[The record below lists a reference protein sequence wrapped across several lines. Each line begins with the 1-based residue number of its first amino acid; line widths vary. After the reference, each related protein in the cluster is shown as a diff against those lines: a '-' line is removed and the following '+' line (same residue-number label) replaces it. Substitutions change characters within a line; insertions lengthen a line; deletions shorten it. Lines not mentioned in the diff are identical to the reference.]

1 MATHSG
7 IRDDGLRFQ
16 IVPSTRKITVPAS
29 HKVIGTVGDHMSE
42 QITIMCPLTIDGHDI
57 MGCARKFVTW
67 KNVTNDVGHD
77 ELVFI
82 EKDDEYVYFTWTI
95 RDGLT
100 VGQGVVQFSI
110 HFEDTDDSGV
120 VVYRWSTAPCD
131 ECQILD
137 SVNAVL
143 GAYQAIYV
151 AGDTLVIADY
161 NPVKDGTLS
170 LDSAGIIP
178 SGTLEITEEGEYDVG
193 EFAAVKVLGVYED
206 PTIEVN
212 QSGLITATANGVE
225 STHKLDN
232 VDCPRFVPENI
243 LQGVNIFG
251 VTGSAPKT
259 NLMPVTI
266 IKLVNYTSTVDC
278 FAYYSTVVDG
288 KITNA
293 MIDITQKTVSG
304 TRDYVIQC
312 IEGTPIVIASLGTF
326 NITSGNLEIT
336 QFRHSGASR
345 PNCAVIKSAKAG
357 NVTVEYVG

>member
-57 MGCARKFVTW
+57 MGCARKFITW
-67 KNVTNDVGHD
+67 KNVSGDVGHD

-82 EKDDEYVYFTWTI
+82 EKDEEYAYFTWTI

-100 VGQGVVQFSI
+100 VASGMVQFSV

-120 VVYRWSTAPCD
+120 VVYRWSTAPCTD
-131 ECQILD
+131 CEILD

-143 GAYQAIYV
+143 GAYKAIYV

-193 EFAAVKVLGVYED
+193 QYAAVNVTVPGLYED
-206 PTIEVN
+206 PTIEVDE
-212 QSGLITATANGVE
+212 STGLITATANGKE
-225 STHKLDN
+225 STAQ
-232 VDCPRFVPENI
+232 VVIPSCTVTATI
-243 LQGVNIFG
+243 TG
-251 VTGSAPKT
+251 VTGIPIALDYMTAEGLTINRVSSQTMHPG
-259 NLMPVTI
+259 NSPVT
-266 IKLVNYTSTVDC
+266 
-278 FAYYSTVVDG
+278 
-288 KITNA
+288 
-293 MIDITQKTVSG
+293 
-304 TRDYVIQC
+304 
-312 IEGTPIVIASLGTF
+312 F
-326 NITSGNLEIT
+326 NMVKGYFFMYFDK
-336 QFRHSGASR
+336 QYR
-345 PNCAVIKSAKAG
+345 K
-357 NVTVEYVG
+357 VTVADCVRCALVGIKDNVVIMFAGATGNTASFTINMEFAG